1 MELIDREY
9 FIKNMRDW
17 QMEFTD
23 AAHKKEYNLLDMIIR
38 GVENE
43 PIAYDVEKV
52 ISEMKAKSRKMD
64 TVSVPHKYYRAI
76 GIRVCESIIRRGGV
90 D

>member
-1 MELIDREY
+1 MGLINREH
-9 FIKNMRDW
+9 FMKNMRDW
-17 QMEFTD
+17 QMEFAD
-23 AAHKKEYNLLDMIIR
+23 VGHEREYNLLDMIIH

-52 ISEMKAKSRKMD
+52 ILNMKAKSRKMD

-76 GIRVCESIIRRGGV
+76 GTQVCESIIRKGGV

>member
-1 MELIDREY
+1 
-9 FIKNMRDW
+9 
-17 QMEFTD
+17 MEFAD
-23 AAHKKEYNLLDMIIR
+23 AGHEREYNLLDMIIH

-43 PIAYDVEKV
+43 PIAYDIENV
-52 ISEMKAKSRKMD
+52 ISEMKAKSIKMD

-76 GIRVCESIIRRGGV
+76 GTRVCESIIRKGGV

>member
-1 MELIDREY
+1 MELINREY

-17 QMEFTD
+17 QMEFTNVG
-23 AAHKKEYNLLDMIIR
+23 HEKEYNLIDMIIR

-52 ISEMKAKSRKMD
+52 ISEMKAKSRKIV
-64 TVSVPHKYYRAI
+64 TVSIPHKYYRAI
-76 GIRVCESIIRRGGV
+76 GTRVCESIIRRCGV
-90 D
+90 N

>member
-1 MELIDREY
+1 
-9 FIKNMRDW
+9 
-17 QMEFTD
+17 
-23 AAHKKEYNLLDMIIR
+23 MIQRKLKIFSTKLH

-43 PIAYDVEKV
+43 PIAYDIEKV

-76 GIRVCESIIRRGGV
+76 GTRVCESIIRKGGV